1 MSYQSTGLNVM
12 SEPLSSNP
20 ASTRANI
27 IPPQPVQSD
36 AIVTDEIEAS
46 ANVINVD
53 EPSIEANDE
62 ALEINA
68 ITSDAEE
75 KSEPDEN
82 AETKTVE
89 EMSEQSHAESR
100 AKIRS
105 VAEFNA
111 LFERRRRGK

>member
-20 ASTRANI
+20 ASARANI

-75 KSEPDEN
+75 KSEPEN
-82 AETKTVE
+82 AETKK

>member
-75 KSEPDEN
+75 KSEPEN